1 MKPGALQ
8 DGEFR
13 GRRRS
18 QKSRSQAS
26 TNKWEGTP
34 GKVRPGKRE
43 GVSNATGGSG
53 KMSTES

>member
-1 MKPGALQ
+1 MESSGEGGGARKA
-8 DGEFR
+8 E
-13 GRRRS
+13 
-18 QKSRSQAS
+18 A
-26 TNKWEGTP
+26 KWEGTP